1 MLLQLGHS
9 TLRGRTSDSTGTL
22 VEHAGQSMYGPVPR
36 LLIFW
41 VISVFGDTRATGR
54 ARRIDEIETP
64 KTMGIGIPRTLSLIH
79 I

>member
-1 MLLQLGHS
+1 
-9 TLRGRTSDSTGTL
+9 
-22 VEHAGQSMYGPVPR
+22 MYGPVPR

-64 KTMGIGIPRTLSLIH
+64 KTMGIGIPRT
-79 I
+79 